1 MGEALTP
8 TDDPLITD
16 LRAGKRG
23 AHRAIYQRCFGKVRR
38 YFLNKACQ
46 PADVEDLVS
55 RVFVI
60 VLDPKTRIVEAQ
72 NAAAYVMGIARN
84 TWFAYLKERARLREV
99 APDEAG
105 LEAFEHYVEAQGLSL
120 HRLGAGQTTLLERDR
135 ELRKLLNGLR
145 ELPAVYQDVLEL
157 HYWEGMTFVDLA
169 QVLGVPVGTANSR
182 VRLAKARLYKLMTN
196 VTVSPD
202 DTRFDEI
209 VAQVDEWARRV
220 ATKVRGASPD

>member
-1 MGEALTP
+1 MGDVQTQPE
-8 TDDPLITD
+8 DPLIAD
-16 LRAGKRG
+16 LRAGKRS
-23 AHRAIYQRCFGKVRR
+23 AHRAIYQRSFGKVRR

-60 VLDPKTRIVEAQ
+60 VLDPKTRITEARS
-72 NAAAYVMGIARN
+72 AVAYVMGIARN
-84 TWFAYLKERARLREV
+84 VWFAYLKERSRLREV
-99 APDEAG
+99 APAEAG

-120 HRLGAGQTTLLERDR
+120 HRLGAGETTLLERDR

-145 ELPAVYQDVLEL
+145 ELPALQQDVLEL

-169 QVLGVPVGTANSR
+169 PVLGVPVGTATSR
-182 VRLAKARLYKLMTN
+182 VRLAKARLYKVMTN
-196 VTVSPD
+196 VSISPD

-220 ATKVRGASPD
+220 AAKVRGVSPD